1 MCYGGSAAVRSGD
14 EHAAGAGTRSEGVGG
29 VSAVSRHEAVK
40 WQLRGCWALRITSA
54 STGKRAKNMLAGKRN
69 AGLPPDPAWRTDGQ
83 DAVTLD

>member
-1 MCYGGSAAVRSGD
+1 M
-14 EHAAGAGTRSEGVGG
+14 
-29 VSAVSRHEAVK
+29 SRHEAVK